1 MMNKQFNLIEAIESI
16 DSTSKDIRE
25 FVEMQAGSISS
36 ILNEFNRDYKVVTD
50 WSIDPFV
57 SPMSA
62 HVSIYIEVDG
72 VRAFVD
78 KLYAEDLVRSI
89 DAKSVIS
96 KCDET
101 YRRYFVD

>member
-1 MMNKQFNLIEAIESI
+1 MMQEKFDLLETIDLIESSFKEIY
-16 DSTSKDIRE
+16 K
-25 FVEMQAGSISS
+25 FVSMKASSISS

-89 DAKSVIS
+89 DAKAVIS